1 MKMNRVHLALLTVV
15 AIVACAPPAPPAP
28 DVKGITAAIDASNK
42 TFLANL
48 QKGDAAAASMNYQ
61 DDAVVMMPNTPAWK
75 GRSGIAEGFK
85 GFLAEASI
93 TGGAA
98 TTTDVTVAGDYAI
111 EMGTFEWT
119 VTPKKGKAMTD
130 KGKYLTT
137 WHKQADGSWKIT
149 RDINNSDLP
158 AGPPS
163 K

>member
-1 MKMNRVHLALLTVV
+1 MRRVPAALMTAV
-15 AIVACAPPAPPAP
+15 AIAACTPPAPPPP
-28 DVKGITAAIDASNK
+28 DTAAVTAAIDAANK

-75 GRSGIAEGFK
+75 GRAAIADGLK
-85 GFLAEASI
+85 AMLADASI

-111 EMGTFEWT
+111 ETGTFEWT

-158 AGPPS
+158 PG

>member
-1 MKMNRVHLALLTVV
+1 
-15 AIVACAPPAPPAP
+15 
-28 DVKGITAAIDASNK
+28 
-42 TFLANL
+42 FLA
-48 QKGDAAAASMNYQ
+48 D
-61 DDAVVMMPNTPAWK
+61 
-75 GRSGIAEGFK
+75 
-85 GFLAEASI
+85 ASI

-111 EMGTFEWT
+111 ETGTFEWT
-119 VTPKKGKAMTD
+119 LTPKKGGKAMTD

-158 AGPPS
+158 AAPPG